1 MATKKPKKKKTKS
14 KEPDLFTYA
23 KNQKGKVKKWK
34 FPKGVRY
41 AEVKV
46 GDIFVFTKSRNWEMK
61 GKIEEL
67 EGELIEK
74 GVYDSNSRYYMVK
87 MLHPELV
94 GYGKEDIRRFNIKK
108 KK

>member
-1 MATKKPKKKKTKS
+1 MATKKPKKKKSKS
-14 KEPDLFTYA
+14 QEPDLFTYA
-23 KNQKGKVKKWK
+23 KKQKRKVKKWK

-41 AEVKV
+41 SEVKI

-87 MLHPELV
+87 MLHPEMV
-94 GYGKEDIRRFNIKK
+94 GAGTEDIRRFIIKK
-108 KK
+108 K

>member
-1 MATKKPKKKKTKS
+1 LAAKKPKKKKSKS

-23 KNQKGKVKKWK
+23 KKQKRKVKKWK
-34 FPKGVRY
+34 FPRGVRY
-41 AEVKV
+41 AEVKA

-74 GVYDSNSRYYMVK
+74 GVYDSNSRYFIVK
-87 MLHPELV
+87 MLHPELA
-94 GYGKEDIRRFNIKK
+94 GSGNKDIRRYIMKK
-108 KK
+108 K